1 MKTFFIIFIS
11 FVTLSFIQL
20 DNEANM
26 YSFIGNWESFQG
38 EIVNVKF
45 NENNELL
52 FERSFNNEMV
62 SKGIIDVENE
72 FLIVKRLD
80 TLASYKLK
88 YAFSRYEQTLVVEK
102 PNSKEAWL
110 LFKANYY

>member
-20 DNEANM
+20 DNHANM

-88 YAFSRYEQTLVVEK
+88 YAFSTDAQTLVVMK
-102 PNSKEAWL
+102 PYSKRAWL
-110 LFKANYY
+110 LNRVSY

>member
-1 MKTFFIIFIS
+1 MKTFFITFIS
-11 FVTLSFIQL
+11 FVTVSFIQF

-26 YSFIGNWESFQG
+26 YSFIGSWESFQG

-52 FERSFNNEMV
+52 FERSFNNEIV

-88 YAFSRYEQTLVVEK
+88 YAFSTDAQTLVVMK
-102 PNSKEAWL
+102 PYSKRAWL
-110 LFKANYY
+110 LNRVSY